1 MAAAGDPEVF
11 TSPPPQPKEKKAGQL
26 LQWQLEQ
33 YFEKGFVVV
42 PSFFHSEELAPVVA
56 AIAESVS
63 HLADKLFEAGKIS
76 SKHEDA
82 GFYERLTLL
91 NREFEGTAVLLHKR
105 GYLLPAFQQLWANE
119 RLLNVV
125 EQLIGPDIAAHPV
138 WNLRPKIP
146 HNEQTTV
153 PWHQDNA
160 YLDPSCAGTLQPT
173 AWIPLIDATVETGCL
188 QMVSGGHH
196 TGKTAKHTC
205 CVGDTWY
212 VGLEEAEME
221 STLGVD
227 TERDTVTCDVP
238 MGGVL
243 FFNNC
248 IPHRSLENRSS
259 KIRWS
264 LDLRWQHPNK
274 PNGFYGRKDCLTLR
288 QKSQPNLT
296 VDWEPFASWDR
307 TSVQSEIV
315 GHFED
320 TFDTTVHGPWMNRWE
335 IVHHNRH
342 TASMES
348 DRDMMN
354 ITKA

>member
-1 MAAAGDPEVF
+1 MAVTAAPEVY
-11 TSPPPQPKEKKAGQL
+11 TSAPPQPKEKKAGQL
-26 LQWQLEQ
+26 LPWQREQ

-42 PSFFHSEELAPVVA
+42 PSFFQPDELAPVMT
-56 AIAESVS
+56 AIEESVS
-63 HLADKLFEAGKIS
+63 HLADRLFEAGKITK
-76 SKHEDA
+76 KHESA

-91 NREFEGTAVLLHKR
+91 NKEFKGAAVLLHKR
-105 GYLLPAFQQLWANE
+105 GYLLPAFRQLWANE

-138 WNLRPKIP
+138 WNLRTKTP

-160 YLDPSCAGTLQPT
+160 YLDPSSLATLQVT
-173 AWIPLIDATVETGCL
+173 AWIPLVDATVETGCL
-188 QMVSGGHH
+188 QVVSGGHRK
-196 TGKTAKHTC
+196 GVTAKHIC
-205 CVGDTWY
+205 CAGDTWY
-212 VGLEEAEME
+212 VGIEEAEME

-227 TERDTVTCDVP
+227 IERDTVTCEVP

-243 FFNNC
+243 FLNNC
-248 IPHRSLENRSS
+248 IPHRSLENRSD

-264 LDLRWQHPNK
+264 LDLRWQRPDK
-274 PNGFYGRKDCLTLR
+274 PNGFYGLKDCLTMR
-288 QKSQPNLT
+288 RKSQANISI
-296 VDWEPFASWDR
+296 DWEPFASWNR
-307 TSVQSEIV
+307 TKVQSEVV

-320 TFDTTVHGPWMNRWE
+320 NFDTTVHGPWMKRWE
-335 IVHHNRH
+335 IVHHNEH

-348 DRDMMN
+348 DEDMTH